1 MDWLANITLPY
12 ILAAVAVLFIAR
24 LYLGRYKSRLAK
36 QASEAAESLLI
47 AVVLV
52 FLVIRPFIVQ
62 AFYIPSGSMI
72 PTLYVRDHILV
83 NKFIYRFSEPKHGD
97 IVVFK
102 SPPGVSND
110 GQERDFIKRLI
121 GVPGDTIRV
130 SGGCVEAGGVRYD
143 HGKLKKILFGDD
155 PWGAPDHVVKLT
167 KDGAYVDGQFI
178 NREELAKD
186 LDVSNPAKLRIA
198 PGIVI
203 RNGKPLD
210 ESFTQED
217 PDYDMAPVKV
227 PPGMLFVMGDNRNL
241 SNDSHVWGTLDRNRV
256 LGKALVRF
264 WPLNR
269 LGIPR

>member
-12 ILAAVAVLFIAR
+12 VLAAVAVLFAVR
-24 LYLGRYKSRLAK
+24 LYLGKYKSPAAK
-36 QASEAAESLLI
+36 QAAEAAESLLI

-62 AFYIPSGSMI
+62 AFYIPSGSMM
-72 PTLYVRDHILV
+72 PTLLERDHILV
-83 NKFIYRFSEPKHGD
+83 NKFVYRFSEPKHGD

-110 GQERDFIKRLI
+110 GKERDFIKRLV

-130 SGGCVEAGGVRYD
+130 TAGYVEASGVRYD
-143 HGKLKKILFGDD
+143 HRKLKEMLLSDTAWSGTED
-155 PWGAPDHVVKLT
+155 VVKLT
-167 KDGAYVDGQFI
+167 KDGVLLNDQSLSPAQVA
-178 NREELAKD
+178 AK
-186 LDVSNPAKLRIA
+186 LDANPAKLRIV
-198 PGIVI
+198 PGVVI
-203 RNGKPLD
+203 RNGKALK
-210 ESFTQED
+210 ETFTQED
-217 PDYDMAPVKV
+217 PEYNMPLVKI
-227 PPGMLFVMGDNRNL
+227 PSGKLFVMGDNRNS
-241 SNDSHVWGTLDRNRV
+241 SNDSHLWGTFDRDRV

>member
-12 ILAAVAVLFIAR
+12 ILAAVAVLAIAR
-24 LYLGRYKSRLAK
+24 FCLGKYKSSMAK
-36 QASEAAESLLI
+36 QASEITESLLI

-62 AFYIPSGSMI
+62 AFYIPSGSML
-72 PTLYVRDHILV
+72 PTLYIRDHLLV

-110 GQERDFIKRLI
+110 GQERDFIKRLM
-121 GVPGDTIRV
+121 GVPGDVIQV
-130 SGGCVEAGGVRYD
+130 KKGGVY
-143 HGKLKKILFGDD
+143 
-155 PWGAPDHVVKLT
+155 
-167 KDGAYVDGQFI
+167 
-178 NREELAKD
+178 
-186 LDVSNPAKLRIA
+186 
-198 PGIVI
+198 
-203 RNGKPLD
+203 RNGKRLKEPYLL
-210 ESFTQED
+210 EPQIMYEM
-217 PDYDMAPVKV
+217 PPVKV
-227 PPGMLFVMGDNRNL
+227 PVGRLFVMGDNRNS

-264 WPLNR
+264 WPLDR